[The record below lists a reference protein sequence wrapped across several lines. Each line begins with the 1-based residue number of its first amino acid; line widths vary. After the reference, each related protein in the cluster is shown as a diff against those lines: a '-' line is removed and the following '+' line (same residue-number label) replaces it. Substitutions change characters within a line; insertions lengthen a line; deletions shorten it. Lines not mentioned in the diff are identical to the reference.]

1 MEQAAQVNGLRA
13 RAEAWAR
20 VDKML
25 VDRAVAVP
33 ETFAI
38 AQAIESRNVAG
49 VNAVWAGGI
58 WDLDF
63 TSLK

>member
-1 MEQAAQVNGLRA
+1 MAKAAVVSGLAA

-20 VDKML
+20 VDRML

-33 ETFAI
+33 ETFDI
-38 AQAIESRNVAG
+38 SQTIESRNVAG
-49 VNAVWAGGI
+49 VNAVWDAGV

-63 TSLK
+63 TSLR